1 MIIIRIRCRSSVT
14 ITCGYSESYCKL
26 HQILRLISAINISG
40 DVLRFL
46 SLLYCDIFCYFS
58 KELVSSGDE
67 ETEEAT
73 EETKDDSQTESS
85 SG

>member
-1 MIIIRIRCRSSVT
+1 M
-14 ITCGYSESYCKL
+14 TCGYSESYCKL
-26 HQILRLISAINISG
+26 HQFLRLILAINISG

-46 SLLYCDIFCYFS
+46 SLLYCDIFGYFS
-58 KELVSSGDE
+58 LVSSGDE

-73 EETKDDSQTESS
+73 EETKDDSQTEPS